1 METHWKNFK
10 ASSSY
15 SQRSHFYRK
24 TSAQTECIYRHSD
37 TRGAKQPAK
46 LSYSCFQEW
55 NDVALQTFYQEDQ
68 IGVWK
73 RQRLIAADGSTLCLP
88 ESADTLLIS

>member
-1 METHWKNFK
+1 METHWENFK

-37 TRGAKQPAK
+37 TRGAKQAANCHIPAFKNGMMWLYK
-46 LSYSCFQEW
+46 LFTKKIKSASGSGRGLLLQM
-55 NDVALQTFYQEDQ
+55 ALPFVCQN
-68 IGVWK
+68 
-73 RQRLIAADGSTLCLP
+73 LP
-88 ESADTLLIS
+88 ILS